1 MGLFRDRGDRP
12 ALLGPVRRHDRRKDR
27 RDEHGDRRDDG
38 VTGATTVATGVPAPG
53 CCGDSFMPAR
63 TSDPT
68 AVSPLSRA
76 MRVHGRVAS

>member
-1 MGLFRDRGDRP
+1 MTGAKIAAMNTATG
-12 ALLGPVRRHDRRKDR
+12 VMT
-27 RDEHGDRRDDG
+27 G